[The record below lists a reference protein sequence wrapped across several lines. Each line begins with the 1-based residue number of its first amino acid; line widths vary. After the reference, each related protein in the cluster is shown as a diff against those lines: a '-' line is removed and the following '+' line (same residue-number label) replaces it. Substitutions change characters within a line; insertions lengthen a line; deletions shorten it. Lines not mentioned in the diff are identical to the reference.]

1 MKRRNADPTSES
13 EAQNREL
20 SLAVIAL
27 MRRKNLSFKAAAN
40 EVGIDPKTVLRYA
53 GSALRQKEK
62 GGRYFAK
69 PHDDIPRIVHAIVR
83 GRGKTVVTVD
93 DSRIAS
99 RIAEHMNAVRTF
111 ARRGDPSALESFKD
125 ESFQASE
132 GTFYFEIDL
141 DVLARLA
148 DAGQLVVEG
157 LYRMTQ
163 GE

>member
-1 MKRRNADPTSES
+1 MRRDG
-13 EAQNREL
+13 L
-20 SLAVIAL
+20 SLEE
-27 MRRKNLSFKAAAN
+27 AASSQ
-40 EVGIDPKTVLRYA
+40 GIDAKTVLRYV
-53 GSALRQKEK
+53 GSALRQEEK
-62 GGRYFAK
+62 GGRYLAK
-69 PHDDIPRIVHAIVR
+69 PHDHIPRTVQAIVR
-83 GRGKTVVTVD
+83 GGGKTVVTVD